1 MRIVLHL
8 SVSSM
13 LPPQFDLHDDKALEN
28 LEHPLQVI
36 KRDKNWQKLQDCW
49 ESQIKKWISD
59 KFKEKSPLNDW
70 ERLVLLGTCIG
81 FHQRNLNCNDP
92 SHQYIYPKIL
102 IDVQNLFP
110 EFIKEGA
117 DPNHPDILNQVI
129 DFGIQ
134 WVYYMDWDLYMSQEL
149 Y

>member
-1 MRIVLHL
+1 MRIVLRP
-8 SVSSM
+8 SASSM
-13 LPPQFDLHDDKALEN
+13 QPPQFDPHDDKTLSN
-28 LEHPLQVI
+28 LEHPLPVI
-36 KRDKNWQKLQDCW
+36 KRDKNWKKLQDCW
-49 ESQIKKWISD
+49 ELQIEKWISP
-59 KFKEKSPLNDW
+59 KIKEESPLNDW
-70 ERLVLLGTCIG
+70 EKLVLLGTCIG

-92 SHQYIYPKIL
+92 AHQYIYPKIL
-102 IDVQNLFP
+102 MDVQNLFP

-117 DPNHPDILNQVI
+117 DPNHPEILSQVI